1 MTQPPQPRRLDK
13 DETLVMLGANLRM
26 AHEALFHQRHP
37 VESPPY
43 HLDIID
49 LMHSDDPK
57 GIIEGFRSSA
67 KSTRAEEAI
76 VIQAL
81 FKRFHNALVVGAS
94 QPRAKERLAAIANEL
109 TINPNIEYLFGKQQG
124 EIWGAEK
131 IVLANGVCIQA
142 VGSGMSVRGMKY
154 LDWRPDFAL
163 IDDLEDEET
172 VKNPT
177 MRDQTFQWLLG
188 TFLPILSEIPP
199 ARIRL
204 LGNRLDD
211 DAVIVRLSKDPAWR
225 HIKIPIMEQHEDA
238 PVRYDLPPPGRWRS
252 LWPGMFPIERVAQ
265 KYAEYERLGMLQTFM
280 CEYMCEASDPQAK
293 LFRRSD
299 HKVYA
304 GVRTWQNVFA
314 AYDPARTTSSSSSMT
329 GIATFSWV
337 GPKLIVWRGDAQL
350 WLPDQIIADIFK
362 TDQEFSPTEIGVEP
376 TGLEEFIMQPLR
388 HEMLSRRQYLPL
400 RRLSPPKGKISFIRS
415 LQPFF
420 KGSQIEFVDLSPE
433 ALGQLLSFP
442 TGRMDFPNALAYALI
457 MRPGLPVFPEFSFA
471 NISEA
476 LIKTRDPWYLI
487 TNATAQFTTGVLC
500 QLVSAQLRV
509 HDSWVLEGPPGESLD
524 EIAASARASASA
536 PLRVRMPPVGGRVH
550 DVVGLRTAANLLQL
564 QPESGGIP
572 ARGREELRHLL
583 TSYRRV
589 EPLCIVSSG
598 SRWVLNAFSGGY
610 ARGVDRDGRPTD
622 EPADGPYRVLMEG
635 LESFVARYRGAE
647 TADDGAR
654 YREAGGTRYKTIL
667 PGETLPG
674 TPDKDEWHTFGDN
687 DIRTSA
693 TIMPTR
699 R

>member
-1 MTQPPQPRRLDK
+1 MDRD
-13 DETLVMLGANLRM
+13 DTLVMLGANPRM

-37 VESPPY
+37 VDSPPY
-43 HLDIID
+43 HFDIID

-81 FKRFHNALVVGAS
+81 LKRFHNALVVGAS

-124 EIWGAEK
+124 TVWGAEK
-131 IVLANGVCIQA
+131 IILANGVCIQA
-142 VGSGMSVRGMKY
+142 VGSGMSVRGMKH
-154 LDWRPDFAL
+154 LDHRPDFAL

-177 MRDQTFQWLLG
+177 LRDQTFHWLLG
-188 TFLPILSEIPP
+188 TFLPILSEIPA

-211 DAVIVRLSKDPAWR
+211 DAVLVRLSKDPAWR
-225 HIKIPIMEQHEDA
+225 HIKIPIMEQREEG
-238 PVRYDLPPPGRWRS
+238 VERYDLPPGKWVS
-252 LWPGMFPIERVAQ
+252 MWPGMFPLEKIAQ
-265 KYAEYERLGMLQTFM
+265 KYTEYERLGMLQTFN
-280 CEYMCEASDPQAK
+280 CEYMCEASDPAAK
-293 LFRRSD
+293 LFRRAD
-299 HKVYA
+299 EKQHA

-314 AYDPARTTSSSSSMT
+314 AYDPARTVSSSSSMT

-337 GPKLIVWRGDAQL
+337 GSKLVVWRGDAQL
-350 WLPDQIIADIFK
+350 WLPDQIIEDIFR
-362 TDQEFSPTEIGVEP
+362 TDEEYSPTEIGVEP

-388 HEMLSRRQYLPL
+388 HEMLRRRRYLPL
-400 RRLSPPKGKISFIRS
+400 RRLSPPRGKVSFIRS

-420 KGSQIEFVDLSPE
+420 KGSQIEFVNVSDE
-433 ALGQLLSFP
+433 ARGQLLSFP

-457 MRPGLPVFPEFSFA
+457 MRPGLPVYPEFSFA
-471 NISEA
+471 NISES

-487 TNATAQFTTGVLC
+487 TNATAQFTTGILC

-524 EIAASARASASA
+524 EIVVQARAAASA
-536 PLRVRMPPVGGRVH
+536 PVRVRVPPLGGH
-550 DVVGLRTAANLLQL
+550 DVVGLRAACATLQL
-564 QPESGGIP
+564 APEAGGD
-572 ARGREELRHLL
+572 ASRGREELRRLL
-583 TSYRRV
+583 TSYRRA
-589 EPLCIVSSG
+589 EPLCVVDSH
-598 SRWVLNAFSGGY
+598 SRWVLNALAGGH
-610 ARGVDRDGRPTD
+610 ARGVDKEGRPLD
-622 EPADGPYRVLMEG
+622 EPAAGPYRVLMEG
-635 LESFVARYRGAE
+635 LETFVARYRGAE
-647 TADDGAR
+647 NADEGAR

-667 PGETLPG
+667 PGEGPPPVT
-674 TPDKDEWHTFGDN
+674 KDEWHTFDRN
-687 DIRTSA
+687 DIRTPI
-693 TIMPTR
+693 TILPR